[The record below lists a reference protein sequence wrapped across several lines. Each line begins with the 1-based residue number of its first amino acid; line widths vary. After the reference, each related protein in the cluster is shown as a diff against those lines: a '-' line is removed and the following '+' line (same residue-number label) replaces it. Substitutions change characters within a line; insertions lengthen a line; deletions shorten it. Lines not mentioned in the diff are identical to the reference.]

1 MNLEIRTANHLQ
13 HIIDQVES
21 QPKQVNKAMRRAMR
35 KTARWLKT
43 RMARELASQMGVAQ
57 KALKSRFILST
68 IGKGKNQKFVFWLG
82 TYPLA
87 AEEAGKPRN
96 LKKKGVA
103 VKKYRFAGAF
113 YKNVYGSKKH
123 VWIRTARNRTAG
135 YSGVSPMSQ
144 TPGNVPSHLKG
155 RFPVER
161 IGIDIDPIA
170 AELFR
175 RYKSRV
181 NVNFNRILEQEL
193 NYALNIE

>member
-13 HIIDQVES
+13 QIIDHVET
-21 QPKQVNKAMRRAMR
+21 QPKLVNKAVRRAMR

-57 KALKSRFILST
+57 KGLKNRFILST
-68 IGKGKNQKFVFWLG
+68 VGKGKNQKYSFWLG

-87 AEEAGKPRN
+87 AEEAGKARN

-123 VWIRTARNRTAG
+123 VWIRTTRNRAAG
-135 YSGVSPMSQ
+135 YSSVSPVSQ
-144 TPGNVPSHLKG
+144 TPANVPSHLKG

-161 IGIDIDPIA
+161 IGIEIDPIA

-175 RYKSRV
+175 RYQSRV
-181 NVNFNRILEQEL
+181 NVQFNRILEQEL
-193 NYALNIE
+193 HYALNIE